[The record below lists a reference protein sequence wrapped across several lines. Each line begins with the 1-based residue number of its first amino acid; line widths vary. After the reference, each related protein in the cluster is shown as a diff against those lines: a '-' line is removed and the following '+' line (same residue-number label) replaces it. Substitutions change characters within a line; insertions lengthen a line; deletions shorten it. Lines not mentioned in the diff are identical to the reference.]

1 MIEFIWLKILEKG
14 WCKIVVY
21 VFYIKRKIIIINEL
35 IMWKMNFKILSLF

>member
-1 MIEFIWLKILEKG
+1 MIEFIWLKILGKG

-35 IMWKMNFKILSLF
+35 ILWKKEF